1 MRDLSRPFASTENMP
16 PAGAAP
22 GLVVVTRSV
31 MTTSGQASFTRSA
44 RRSSAAGSCA
54 RDAEAN
60 TRGRK
65 RILLRRKRES
75 PLPLLRI
82 FPRIFSSILFL
93 NMPES
98 LHRVEPRR
106 AARRPPRGNEKGE
119 RHDREPE
126 SVREGDEVH
135 MQDVSARSAGRRRQH
150 DARRVQDQPQDE
162 RSGRANGRADDSEED
177 ALEQEDRPDLPA
189 LHSDGEK
196 RPDLARSLEDRHRHR
211 VRRGEDDD
219 RREYE
224 AHEEEDRDIEELDLP
239 VERGLSL

>member
-1 MRDLSRPFASTENMP
+1 MRDLSRPSAPTENMP
-16 PAGAAP
+16 PAGDAP
-22 GLVVVTRSV
+22 GFVVVTRSV

-60 TRGRK
+60 TREKK
-65 RILLRRKRES
+65 RILLRRKRGG
-75 PLPLLRI
+75 
-82 FPRIFSSILFL
+82 L

-98 LHRVEPRR
+98 LHRVQPRR
-106 AARRPPRGNEKGE
+106 AARGPPRGNEKGE

-162 RSGRANGRADDSEED
+162 RSGRANGRADDSTC
-177 ALEQEDRPDLPA
+177 RTFP
-189 LHSDGEK
+189 
-196 RPDLARSLEDRHRHR
+196 R
-211 VRRGEDDD
+211 VPPGGGGTRGN
-219 RREYE
+219 
-224 AHEEEDRDIEELDLP
+224 
-239 VERGLSL
+239 

>member
-65 RILLRRKRES
+65 RILLRRKRGD
-75 PLPLLRI
+75 
-82 FPRIFSSILFL
+82 L
-93 NMPES
+93 NMPETP
-98 LHRVEPRR
+98 HRVQPRR
-106 AARRPPRGNEKGE
+106 AARGPPRGNEKGE

-126 SVREGDEVH
+126 SVREGGEVH
-135 MQDVSARSAGRRRQH
+135 VQDVSARSAGR
-150 DARRVQDQPQDE
+150 
-162 RSGRANGRADDSEED
+162 GR
-177 ALEQEDRPDLPA
+177 
-189 LHSDGEK
+189 
-196 RPDLARSLEDRHRHR
+196 
-211 VRRGEDDD
+211 
-219 RREYE
+219 
-224 AHEEEDRDIEELDLP
+224 HE
-239 VERGLSL
+239 